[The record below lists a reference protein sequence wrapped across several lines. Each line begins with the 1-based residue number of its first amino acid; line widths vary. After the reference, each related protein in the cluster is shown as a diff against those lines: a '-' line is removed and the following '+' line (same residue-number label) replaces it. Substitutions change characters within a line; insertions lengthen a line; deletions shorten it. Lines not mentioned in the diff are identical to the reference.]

1 MGLTSGSFTVVIF
14 VLAGAGLV
22 AVVLCWPLV
31 ARQRVAPILARV
43 MMIIASQLLVI
54 AAFLVYLNGYFGF
67 YASWSELF
75 GSGTPR
81 IVGVAKA
88 SNPNAPLVTVTKTG
102 SGPLVGVPIPKVTSR
117 PIIAAGRRTK
127 NQLGLGG
134 ASRSNLAQTGEL
146 LEVNINGARTG
157 IAATNDY
164 VYLPPQYFQR
174 AYAHTSFPAILALTG
189 YPGSS
194 WSIVKRLKLPETQ
207 QMLVTKGQ
215 MKPAVDVM
223 MNASV
228 AMPRDTECT
237 NVPAGP
243 QVETFFAEDVPLAI
257 ERAFRVQDG
266 PTSWAALGYS
276 TGGLCAVKMAMMDP
290 RQFSLAVSL
299 AGDYTALEDYTTG
312 NLYGSSLGY
321 RDLNSPDWRLQHLP
335 APPISVLVASSLVG
349 EKSYPQTVQFVK
361 LVRPPMRVYTLY
373 LPQGGHNFR
382 TWIRE
387 LPGALRWL
395 NQRLTPGL
403 PASAPVAPKQA
414 GRRPARP
421 TQHGQKKPKKPTR

>member
-1 MGLTSGSFTVVIF
+1 MGLTSGLFTTVIF
-14 VLAGAGLV
+14 VLAGAGLA

-43 MMIIASQLLVI
+43 LMITASQLLVI

-67 YASWSELF
+67 YASWSQLF

-81 IVGVAKA
+81 VVGIAKA
-88 SNPNAPLVTVTKTG
+88 SNPNAPLLTVTRIG
-102 SGPLVGVPIPKVTSR
+102 SGPLAGVPAPKVTSR
-117 PIIAAGRRTK
+117 PIIAAGRAK

-134 ASRSNLAQTGEL
+134 ASRSSLAQTGEL
-146 LEVNINGARTG
+146 LQVNINGAYTG
-157 IAATNDY
+157 IAVSGDY
-164 VYLPPQYFQR
+164 VYLPPQYFQP
-174 AYAHTSFPAILALTG
+174 AYAHTKFPAILALTG

-194 WSIVKRLKLPETQ
+194 WSIIKRLKLPETQ
-207 QMLVTKGQ
+207 QMLVSKGL

-243 QVETFFAEDVPLAI
+243 QVETFFAEDVPLAM
-257 ERAFRVQDG
+257 ERAFRVQSG
-266 PTSWAALGYS
+266 PGSWAALGYS
-276 TGGLCAVKMAMMDP
+276 TGGLCAVKIAMMDP
-290 RQFSLAVSL
+290 RQFQLAASL
-299 AGDYTALEDYTTG
+299 AGDYTALEDNTTG
-312 NLYGSSLGY
+312 NLYGSNPGY

-335 APPISVLVASSLVG
+335 APPVSVLVASSLVG
-349 EKSYPQTVQFVK
+349 EKSYPQTVEFVK

-382 TWIRE
+382 TWVRE

-395 NQRLTPGL
+395 NQRMMPGL
-403 PASAPVAPKQA
+403 PAVAPVASNQA
-414 GRRPARP
+414 GRHPARP
-421 TQHGQKKPKKPTR
+421 APHEQKKPKK